1 MFSITKGEKR
11 IISIDVS
18 IDAPDYSISNYTYT
32 LSKDGVVEETGTPIL
47 QEHTLYCYV
56 EPTKIGGYVLTF
68 EFDLGT
74 GEHIIKS
81 TAINVFP
88 L

>member
-32 LSKDGVVEETGTPIL
+32 LSKDGVVEETGTPINEL
-47 QEHTLYCYV
+47 EKRLNLL
-56 EPTKIGGYVLTF
+56 K
-68 EFDLGT
+68 
-74 GEHIIKS
+74 
-81 TAINVFP
+81 
-88 L
+88 